1 VAEREAR
8 GVLEIP
14 LLAARELNRPCICS
28 LGSTGGTPVARFKSY
43 GSVEVMG
50 RPWTS
55 SLRSLCTLSIDQ

>member
-1 VAEREAR
+1 MMEFIERSGPVIYAM
-8 GVLEIP
+8 
-14 LLAARELNRPCICS
+14 AICS